1 MLQVI
6 LCAILCL
13 VLQTGT
19 ARAEYLGPDIN
30 VGLVVGQF
38 SAEVASAG
46 KFVALVPASGK
57 TYSFEP
63 GKIFVSVKNGT
74 LQLNAKEVEGSE
86 IELLAK
92 EPAKHLEINRK
103 SYRGRIVAKLDA
115 DKKALTVIN
124 ILPVEEYLY
133 GVVAKEIVPLW
144 PEEAIK
150 AQAVAARS
158 FALSRV
164 GQKKI
169 TGYDIRSN
177 ELGQVYG
184 GLQAE
189 HPITNK
195 QIDATRGIAV
205 TYGGK
210 PIEAYFHSCSGGY
223 TENSENIWGTYLPY
237 LRGVSDY
244 DQEAPK
250 FKWEKSYTPA
260 QLLKILE
267 QAGYKIGKL
276 ETIKLSPRKEQPI
289 DAKDRGV
296 SGRVLQ
302 LTIKG
307 DLGSAVIDGGKLRTI
322 LQLNS
327 TLFDIVVETPV
338 PKFIEVPI
346 LDSYGNEIGKK
357 KIPVNVNEPNKPSYL
372 EGFENIRLIT
382 GGEGET
388 IIFKGNGWGHG
399 VGMSQW
405 GARGMAL
412 SAPLKSKDY
421 FKTILLHY
429 YTDTKVEKIY

>member
-1 MLQVI
+1 MLRVI
-6 LCAILCL
+6 LCTILCL

-19 ARAEYLGPDIN
+19 ARAEYFGPDIS

-38 SAEVASAG
+38 SAEVESAG
-46 KFVALVPASGK
+46 KFVALVSGSAK

-63 GKIFVSVKNGT
+63 GKIFVSVRNGK

-86 IELLAK
+86 IEFLAM
-92 EPAKHLEINRK
+92 ETAKPIKFDRK
-103 SYRGRIVAKLDA
+103 SYRGRIVAKLNA

-124 ILPVEEYLY
+124 IIPVEKYLY
-133 GVVAKEIVPLW
+133 GVVAKEIGPLW
-144 PEEAIK
+144 PDEAIK

-158 FALSRV
+158 FALSRL
-164 GQKKI
+164 GGEKI

-184 GLQAE
+184 GLEAE
-189 HPITNK
+189 HPNTTK

-223 TENSENIWGTYLPY
+223 TENSENIWETYLPY
-237 LRGVSDY
+237 LRGVTDY

-260 QLLKILE
+260 QLVKPIE
-267 QAGYKIGKL
+267 QAGFKIGKL
-276 ETIKLSPRKEQPI
+276 ETIKLSPRKEQPMV
-289 DAKDRGV
+289 AKDRGV

-302 LTIKG
+302 LTFKG
-307 DLGSAVIDGGKLRTI
+307 DLGSSVIDGGRLRTI

-327 TLFDIVVETPV
+327 TLFDIVVEMPV
-338 PKFIEVPI
+338 LKFIEVPI
-346 LDSYGNEIGKK
+346 VDVYGKEIGIK
-357 KIPVNVNEPNKPSYL
+357 KIPVNVNESKKPTYL

-382 GGEGET
+382 GREGET

-412 SAPLKSKDY
+412 SAPIKSKDY

-429 YTDTKVEKIY
+429 YKDTKVEKIY